1 MISQNPNNNLRRLK
15 WSLSP
20 TLQMGKVRLRGD
32 KSFTQVHSSAG
43 SHGGHSESQEL
54 PPEHHGI
61 GRGKNS
67 ELMELST
74 NARNY
79 YLHHGSQQGLVQEA
93 IMAPERGACV
103 ALPGEVMPRVS
114 PWLRGTAQ
122 VKKGT
127 FFPQGTFLNTAWE
140 GCLLSPFSDQIT
152 IWHEFFYFQLSPNL
166 ACDIITH
173 RLSVWHGRNSG

>member
-1 MISQNPNNNLRRLK
+1 
-15 WSLSP
+15 
-20 TLQMGKVRLRGD
+20 MGKVRLRGD

-43 SHGGHSESQEL
+43 SHGGNSESQEL

-114 PWLRGTAQ
+114 P
-122 VKKGT
+122 
-127 FFPQGTFLNTAWE
+127 
-140 GCLLSPFSDQIT
+140 
-152 IWHEFFYFQLSPNL
+152 
-166 ACDIITH
+166 
-173 RLSVWHGRNSG
+173 